1 LNLSC
6 ISCVGACPER
16 SRGLVAFSCFPT
28 FSYAAISHL
37 LIFWIMKTELLLV
50 CNAQTLS
57 DPADRT
63 IGWWS
68 DLSLSPTGRRQ
79 AMLLGEQL
87 KSTYADIDTLYASPL
102 KRANE
107 TAAILADTVKV
118 VVRKDAGLREID
130 AGKVD
135 STTADMGTAP
145 DFAVGVHDGGEP
157 YTSLHNRVSKAID
170 TILARS
176 LGKRIIVVTHGGPI
190 VAYLRSFLGFGTGDA
205 DRAPFFGCAPSS
217 LHELVLNDTEK
228 IIVRLND
235 VSHLADAPN

>member
-1 LNLSC
+1 
-6 ISCVGACPER
+6 
-16 SRGLVAFSCFPT
+16 
-28 FSYAAISHL
+28 
-37 LIFWIMKTELLLV
+37 MKTELLLV

-68 DLSLSPTGRRQ
+68 DLPLSPGGRRQ
-79 AMLLGEQL
+79 AMLLGERL
-87 KSTYADIDTLYASPL
+87 KTAYADIDTLYASPL
-102 KRANE
+102 KRASE

-135 STTADMGTAP
+135 SQTPDTGSAP
-145 DFAVGVHDGGEP
+145 DFAAGLFGGGEP
-157 YTSLHNRVSKAID
+157 YASLHNRVSKAID
-170 TILARS
+170 AIVAQS

-190 VAYLRSFLGFGTGDA
+190 VAYLRSFLGFGTD
-205 DRAPFFGCAPSS
+205 DTERAPFFGCAPSS
-217 LHELVLNDTEK
+217 LHELVLDDTEK
-228 IIVRLND
+228 TIVRLND